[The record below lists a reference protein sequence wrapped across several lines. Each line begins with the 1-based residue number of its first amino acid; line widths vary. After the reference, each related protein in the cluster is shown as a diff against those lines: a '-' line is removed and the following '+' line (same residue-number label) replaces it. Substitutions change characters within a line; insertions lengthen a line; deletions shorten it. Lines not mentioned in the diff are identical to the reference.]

1 MSGLRH
7 RALILAGVLVVAA
20 VVAGALMLR
29 HGTGSGAAG
38 PAQGPSAP
46 PAAGRAAHRLHPV
59 SPYVAAAQRLSLEQL
74 AGQRII
80 YAYSGVRPPRSL
92 LDAIKAGKAAGVI
105 FFENNI
111 SSVAQ
116 IRGVIGRLQNARRSS
131 PVRTPLLMM
140 TDQEG
145 GEVRRLPGAPELSE
159 KLIGESAHAVAL
171 ARSAGAGAARNLRD
185 ARMRV
190 NLAPV
195 LDVFRTPGDFVD
207 EFHRSYSSDPAVVG
221 RLGGA
226 FISAQQR
233 AGVLATAKHFPGLGT
248 AARDQN
254 TDEGPVTLHTSLS
267 SLRGVDE
274 APYRAAIAAGVK
286 LVMSS
291 WAVYPALDP
300 RRPAGLSAAVIQ
312 KELRG
317 RLGFRGVT
325 ITDSLTAGA
334 LRGYGSLQRRGLMA
348 ARAGADLLLVSGST
362 PDEGTAVLH
371 ALSTALRRGNL
382 SRAAARASAARV
394 LALRAQIG

>member
-1 MSGLRH
+1 M
-7 RALILAGVLVVAA
+7 
-20 VVAGALMLR
+20 
-29 HGTGSGAAG
+29 
-38 PAQGPSAP
+38 
-46 PAAGRAAHRLHPV
+46 LHPV

-80 YAYSGVRPPRSL
+80 YAYSGLRPPRSL
-92 LDAIKAGKAAGVI
+92 LDAIRAGKAAGVI

-111 SSVAQ
+111 SSVGQ
-116 IRGVIGRLQNARRSS
+116 IRGVIGRLQNARKSS
-131 PVRTPLLMM
+131 PVRAPLLMM

-145 GEVRRLPGAPELSE
+145 GEVRRLPGAPVLSE
-159 KLIGESAHAVAL
+159 KLIGEGAHPVAL
-171 ARSAGAGAARNLRD
+171 ARSAGTGAARNLRD

-221 RLGGA
+221 RLGAA

-233 AGVLATAKHFPGLGT
+233 AGVLATAKHFPGLGA

-291 WAVYPALDP
+291 WAVFPALDP

-312 KELRG
+312 KRAPRPPGISGGHDHRLADRRRAAGLR
-317 RLGFRGVT
+317 
-325 ITDSLTAGA
+325 I
-334 LRGYGSLQRRGLMA
+334 A
-348 ARAGADLLLVSGST
+348 AAAGADGRACGRR
-362 PDEGTAVLH
+362 PAAGQRQH
-371 ALSTALRRGNL
+371 ARRGHRRPARAVDGAAPGKLNA
-382 SRAAARASAARV
+382 AAARASAARV